1 MTEKDYRA
9 SERLSYSAVKEFD
22 TNRIKFYKKYILKE
36 EDDEV
41 PSTAILLGN
50 LCDCKLFSPET
61 FDDKFHIAT
70 CNKGS
75 GQLWDAVDEL
85 CAITVK
91 SLDKDLKVTRPF
103 DEMLKEAFESVKYDK
118 KRQEVKFKGKTFEW
132 FVTNFT
138 GSEAEA
144 YYKECRSV
152 FGKDVVD
159 LNLISASEKIIE
171 ELQTCEWTKAIINAK
186 TEEDI
191 EVVDQLA
198 ILYDVQGVPFK
209 GMPDRV
215 IINHKDKTITPY
227 DMKIS
232 YTGEDFGYNY
242 WKMKYYLQVASYYLA
257 LHYWKKV
264 DRPELADYDIPG
276 IEFIVGSS
284 TLQSNPLLYST
295 NQINI
300 NEGLYGFTTKAGNR
314 YKGLYELVK
323 EIEWHKKEQV
333 WRNSKE
339 VYDNKGKMIIKP
351 FEEI

>member
-22 TNRIKFYKKYILKE
+22 TNRIKFYKKFILGEKDE
-36 EDDEV
+36 ET
-41 PSTAILLGN
+41 PSTALLLGN
-50 LCDCKLFSPET
+50 LVDCKLFSPET
-61 FDDKFHIAT
+61 FDDKFHIAN
-70 CNKGS
+70 CIKGS
-75 GQLWDAVDEL
+75 GQMYDFVDEL
-85 CAITVK
+85 CKLTLQ
-91 SLDKDLKVTRPF
+91 SLDKDLKVTR
-103 DEMLKEAFESVKYDK
+103 DMTELMEEAFNNVKYDRKGVEIAFK
-118 KRQEVKFKGKTFEW
+118 KKDFAW
-132 FVTNFT
+132 LVTNFS

-152 FGKDVVD
+152 YGKDIVD
-159 LNLISASEKIIE
+159 LNIISAAEKTIE
-171 ELQTCEWTKAIINAK
+171 ELQTCEWTKDIINAK

-198 ILYDVQGVPFK
+198 ILYDVQGVLFK

-227 DMKIS
+227 DLKIS
-232 YTGEDFGYNY
+232 YIGEDFWYNY

-257 LHYWKKV
+257 LHHWKKV
-264 DRPELADYDIPG
+264 DRPELADYDMPG

-300 NEGLYGFTTKAGNR
+300 NEGLYGFTTKAGNK